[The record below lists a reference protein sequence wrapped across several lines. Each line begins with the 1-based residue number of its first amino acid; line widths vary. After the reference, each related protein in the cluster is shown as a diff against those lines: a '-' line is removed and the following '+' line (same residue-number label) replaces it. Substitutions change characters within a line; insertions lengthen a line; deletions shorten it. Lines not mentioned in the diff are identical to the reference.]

1 MDSVVRYSA
10 AMPAAPFVFS
20 ETKIVAKMMLDS
32 YDRNQI
38 RQAVHDGNLFQV
50 KTESNEQ
57 KIFNYA
63 YNRMNVISDPLKR
76 IIVYGDETDGRF
88 VNFISIMK
96 YDDLFREFVVDVY
109 FERLTNRNPITDYDI
124 MSFFERKG
132 REDQNV
138 ASWKYVTVF
147 KLRRLYTR
155 VLFESGLLKTSS
167 GNRVVC
173 TPYISR
179 STVEILLK
187 EGYENYIDATLGHK

>member
-32 YDRNQI
+32 YDRDQI
-38 RQAVHDGNLFQV
+38 KQVVHDGNLFQV

-63 YNRMNVISDPLKR
+63 YNRMNIISDSLKR

-147 KLRRLYTR
+147 KLRRLYMR

-167 GNRVVC
+167 GNRIVC

-179 STVEILLK
+179 SIVETLLK
-187 EGYENYIDATLGHK
+187 EGYENYIDATLGHR